1 MHKEFDMS
9 LMGELH
15 YFLGLQINQ
24 SNAGIFIHQGKY
36 IKDLLKRFALD
47 HVSPKSTPMNTSVKL
62 TKDEQGTP
70 VDVSKFRDAD
80 YAGSQVDRKSTS
92 GAFEFLGDCLVA
104 WHSKKQTSVAL
115 STTEGKYIAAGSC
128 CAQILW
134 MQQTLQ
140 DFGISY
146 SNIPIYCDNTSA
158 INISKNPVMHS
169 HTKHIDVRHHFL
181 RDNVSKGNIELIYIS
196 TEKQRADIFTKPL
209 AEDRFC
215 LMRPELDPSFP
226 KTPQGFLRLPSYSHH
241 FKEGIPS
248 PNPSFNLYIRLIMVV
263 RVKSSLKLVCLR
275 VWVGMVV
282 IDLLKS

>member
-1 MHKEFDMS
+1 MS
-9 LMGELH
+9 LMGELQ

-47 HVSPKSTPMNTSVKL
+47 HVTPKSTPMSTSVKL
-62 TKDEQGTP
+62 SKDEQGF
-70 VDVSKFRDAD
+70 SDAD

-92 GAFEFLGDCLVA
+92 GACEFLGDCLVA

-115 STTEGKYIAAGSC
+115 STAEGEYIAAGSC
-128 CAQILW
+128 RAQILW

-158 INISKNPVMHS
+158 INISKNPVMHYS
-169 HTKHIDVRHHFL
+169 TKHIDVRHHFL
-181 RDNVSKGNIELIYIS
+181 RDNVSKGNIEFIYIS

-215 LMRPELDPSFP
+215 KMRREL
-226 KTPQGFLRLPSYSHH
+226 G
-241 FKEGIPS
+241 
-248 PNPSFNLYIRLIMVV
+248 MC
-263 RVKSSLKLVCLR
+263 SL
-275 VWVGMVV
+275 
-282 IDLLKS
+282 

>member
-1 MHKEFDMS
+1 MIGSLLYLTASRPDIMYSVCLCARFQSQPKESHLNAVKRIFKYLKGTSD
-9 LMGELH
+9 
-15 YFLGLQINQ
+15 LGLFYP
-24 SNAGIFIHQGKY
+24 SSSSF
-36 IKDLLKRFALD
+36 DLIGF
-47 HVSPKSTPMNTSVKL
+47 S
-62 TKDEQGTP
+62 
-70 VDVSKFRDAD
+70 DAD

-92 GAFEFLGDCLVA
+92 GACEFLGDCLVA

-115 STTEGKYIAAGSC
+115 STAEGEYIAAGSC

-169 HTKHIDVRHHFL
+169 RTKHIDVRHHFL

-215 LMRPELDPSFP
+215 IMRREL
-226 KTPQGFLRLPSYSHH
+226 G
-241 FKEGIPS
+241 
-248 PNPSFNLYIRLIMVV
+248 MC
-263 RVKSSLKLVCLR
+263 SL
-275 VWVGMVV
+275 
-282 IDLLKS
+282 